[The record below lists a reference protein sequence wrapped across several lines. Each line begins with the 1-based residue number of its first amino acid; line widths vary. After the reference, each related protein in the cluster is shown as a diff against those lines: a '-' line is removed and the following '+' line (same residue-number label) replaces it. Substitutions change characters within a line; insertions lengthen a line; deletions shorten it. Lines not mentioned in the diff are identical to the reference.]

1 MSAITPAPTHS
12 SAVQPTDATPVVV
25 IGAGPIGLAA
35 AAELVQREIPVVVLE
50 SGDTVAAGVR
60 SWSHVRL
67 FSEWSQLIAPSA
79 RALLEPTG
87 WTESNPTA
95 YPTGGEWADAYLQP
109 LADALNSGDSD
120 RVRTGHRVTA
130 VSRLGR
136 DLLSDTGRDT
146 QPFVVRGTTPEGTFR
161 LQAAA
166 IVDASGTITSPN
178 PLGADG
184 LPADGE
190 LELADHL
197 THAVPDTTDP
207 ATAQQHAGRHTA
219 VVGAGHSAMTAL
231 IGLADLARSQPGTRI
246 TWIRRRGLT
255 ADSFGGGAADQLAGR
270 GALGLAA
277 ARTIEDGLV
286 EVVEGFRTTAVRRDT
301 SSPDRVAL
309 VAEDGRTVDDV
320 DRVVVLTGFRPDL
333 TLTSE
338 LRVDLDPSVQAPRA
352 LAPLIDPN
360 VHSCGTVP
368 PHGVAELA
376 QPEPGLYT
384 AGMKSYGR
392 APTFLALTGFEQVRS
407 IVAAIAGDH
416 ESAARVELQLPET
429 GVCGGTGLDDAA
441 LAELGSA
448 DACGVPVA
456 GGLPLA
462 TTGGCC

>member
-1 MSAITPAPTHS
+1 MSATTPAPTHT
-12 SAVQPTDATPVVV
+12 SAVQPSDATPVVV

-50 SGDTVAAGVR
+50 AGDTVAAGVR

-67 FSEWSQLIAPSA
+67 FSEWSQLIAPAA

-87 WTESNPTA
+87 WTEPDATS

-109 LADALNSGDSD
+109 LADVLDADGAD
-120 RVRTGHRVTA
+120 RIRTGHRVTA
-130 VSRLGR
+130 VTRLGR
-136 DLLSDTGRDT
+136 DLLSDAGRDT
-146 QPFVVRGTTPEGTFR
+146 QPFVVRGTTPEGPFR
-161 LQAAA
+161 LHAAA
-166 IVDASGTITSPN
+166 LIDASGTITSPN

-190 LELADHL
+190 AELADHV
-197 THAVPDTTDP
+197 THVIPDTTDP
-207 ATAQQHAGRHTA
+207 ATVPQYAGRHTA

-231 IGLADLARSQPGTRI
+231 IGLADLARTQPGTRI

-255 ADSFGGGAADQLAGR
+255 ADSFGGGTADQLAGR

-277 ARTIEDGLV
+277 SRTIADGLV
-286 EVVEGFRTTAVRRDT
+286 DVVEGFRTTALRRDPAGGDT
-301 SSPDRVAL
+301 VAL
-309 VAEDGRTVDDV
+309 VAEDGRTVDGI

-333 TLTSE
+333 SLTSE

-360 VHSCGTVP
+360 LHSCGTVP

-448 DACGVPVA
+448 DACGVPAV